1 MPARLEINLSNLKN
15 NILNI
20 QKYVKNKSNG
30 KDTEI
35 LAMVKADAYG
45 AGIVEVSKTLEEI
58 GIKYFGVAYLK
69 EAKMLRESGIRSNIV
84 VFSGLLPE
92 NIEEAVN
99 IDVAYAISNLEIA
112 KMLDGKAK
120 EYNKKV
126 KIHIAIDTGMGRIGV
141 LPKNIINFANEL
153 KQLNNLEVEGMFS
166 HFSSADSDI
175 AYTQKQS
182 NIFNECV
189 EEFKKEGIQ
198 PNYIHICNSIGMV
211 KYNTSYNDMVRVGIA
226 MYGYLDKEMLN
237 NYEISLKGIFKLS
250 APVCDIRIVAK
261 GESIGYSRT
270 YITDK
275 ETKIATLQI
284 GYADGLNRL
293 LSNKYSLNIN
303 GKEAKILGNIC
314 MDMTMIDVT
323 DIDDIHVG
331 DYVNIFDFDDNKL
344 NMMAEICNTINYE
357 IISTIGKRVDRKYI
371 YN

>member
-20 QKYVKNKSNG
+20 QKYVKEHSKNK
-30 KDTEI
+30 DIEI

-45 AGIVEVSKTLEEI
+45 AGIIEVSKVLEQI
-58 GIKYFGVAYLK
+58 GIHNLGVAYLK
-69 EAKMLRESGIRSNIV
+69 EAKALRGNGIKSNIV

-99 IDVAYAISNLEIA
+99 IDVAYAISNIDVA
-112 KMLDGKAK
+112 KMLDSKAK

-126 KIHIAIDTGMGRIGV
+126 KIHIAVDTGMGRIGV
-141 LPKNIINFANEL
+141 LPKNIYEFANEINKL
-153 KQLNNLEVEGMFS
+153 DNLEVEGIFS

-182 NIFNECV
+182 NIFKECI
-189 EEFKKEGIQ
+189 EEFNKAGI
-198 PNYIHICNSIGMV
+198 YSKFIHICNSVGMV
-211 KYNTSYNDMVRVGIA
+211 EYNTSYNDMVRVGIA
-226 MYGYLDKEMLN
+226 MYGYLDEEMLN
-237 NYEISLKGIFKLS
+237 NYSLSLKGIFKLS
-250 APVCDIRIVAK
+250 APICDIRIVDK
-261 GESIGYSRT
+261 GEAIGYSRP

-275 ETKIATLQI
+275 KTKIATLQI

-293 LSNKYSLNIN
+293 LSNNYSLSIN
-303 GKEAKILGNIC
+303 GKEVKIIGNIC

-331 DYVNIFDFDDNKL
+331 DYVNIFDYEDNKL
-344 NMMAEICNTINYE
+344 NEIADICNTINYE

-371 YN
+371 YD